1 MNDND
6 ELIRVF
12 VGSALEVNHI
22 KAELEAN
29 SISALVKNDFQSGLA
44 AGFVGGIPSAV
55 DLYVA
60 ESDVA
65 KAQEII
71 EILNE

>member
-12 VGSALEVNHI
+12 IGSAVEVNHL

-29 SISALVKNDFQSGLA
+29 DISALIKNDFQSGLA
-44 AGFVGGIPSAV
+44 AGFVGGTPSAI

-60 ESDVA
+60 ESDVE

-71 EILNE
+71 DILNE